1 MVKPTE
7 VKPLNLEEI
16 AAKHKAKAADVEI
29 QQKKEAY
36 EKAEGAS
43 FDGQDEDDIKQIV
56 EE

>member
-29 QQKKEAY
+29 QQKKEAD

-43 FDGQDEDDIKQIV
+43 FDG
-56 EE
+56 